1 MPYRAEE
8 GCPGPLLRQSNGV
21 CTPSLALRSGPM
33 VREAPCPRIV
43 GASYGAAASASL
55 AAPHASRPPAM
66 RRAIRPPGISP
77 CAPSGPNG
85 SRSAFPPAERVAV
98 LALATQKPATYHGPA
113 TRWSLDALVA
123 ALPQHRPQP
132 ISRSRLW
139 RLLAEADLKPPR
151 SLSWLTSH
159 APAVAA
165 KALAL
170 CQLLPMRC
178 ASPTR
183 DASSSARM
191 NKRGGPDRHA
201 ACPPSPCRLASQKN
215 ARTCL
220 AAMVCGAF
228 LASCVVATGRRV
240 GQLGQ
245 TRPRA
250 DWAAPLAHSVRQL
263 PAMPRYAWVV
273 EQLPYPL
280 ESRGLSARGPMGCR
294 PLAPPG
300 GTPRRPAAG
309 GPRRSDPQVCLSRY
323 AHARLLAQAGGVM
336 VERLGTAFAQAGR

>member
-170 CQLLPMRC
+170 CQLSLHALRFSHEGRLVIGADEQTGRPILPRC
-178 ASPTR
+178 LPTQPVPPGKPEKR
-183 DASSSARM
+183 ADVSS
-191 NKRGGPDRHA
+191 RHGV
-201 ACPPSPCRLASQKN
+201 R
-215 ARTCL
+215 
-220 AAMVCGAF
+220 AF

-336 VERLGTAFAQAGR
+336 VQRLGTAFAQAGR